1 MLTSLRH
8 QQAIANA
15 RAALAD
21 AAEANGHAIP
31 HEMILI
37 DLYRGLW
44 ALDSLTGQT
53 TPDDILNLIFS
64 TFCIGK

>member
-8 QQAIANA
+8 HQAVTTASDALDAGA
-15 RAALAD
+15 RAS
-21 AAEANGHAIP
+21 AESIP

-53 TPDDILNLIFS
+53 TTDDVLNLIFS

>member
-1 MLTSLRH
+1 
-8 QQAIANA
+8 
-15 RAALAD
+15 
-21 AAEANGHAIP
+21 
-31 HEMILI
+31 MILI

-53 TPDDILNLIFS
+53 TADDVLNLIFS

>member
-8 QQAIANA
+8 QQAVHTGIE
-15 RAALAD
+15 ALGA
-21 AAEANGHAIP
+21 AAEANANAIP

-37 DLYRGLW
+37 DLYRALW

-53 TPDDILNLIFS
+53 TPDDILNLIFT

>member
-1 MLTSLRH
+1 
-8 QQAIANA
+8 
-15 RAALAD
+15 
-21 AAEANGHAIP
+21 
-31 HEMILI
+31 MILL